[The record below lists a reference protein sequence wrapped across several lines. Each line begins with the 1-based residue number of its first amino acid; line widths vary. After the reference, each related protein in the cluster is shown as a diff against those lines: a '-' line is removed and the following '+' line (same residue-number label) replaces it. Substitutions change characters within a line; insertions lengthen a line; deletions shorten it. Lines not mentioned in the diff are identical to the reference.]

1 MKTIDAV
8 IFDMDGVLIDSE
20 RRSFECYQ
28 EVFKEYDYK
37 IDEKFYVKFIG
48 RNVDGIKAVMQEEYG
63 DDFPFDEIY
72 KKKSK
77 LSLELTNKYGVK
89 IKPGVHE
96 LLDYLNKENYKIA
109 VATSTRRERALE
121 LLEESKIKEKVNYVI
136 CGDQVENSKPNPEIF
151 LKAAKGLD
159 IKPENCMVIEDSDA
173 GITAAHAAKMIGIH
187 VPDMKF
193 LEDENKDLAFKILG
207 SLSEVKEYLDQLR
220 VKS

>member
-1 MKTIDAV
+1 MRTLDAV

-20 RRSFECYQ
+20 RISFQCFQ
-28 EVFKEYDYK
+28 EVFKEYNYK
-37 IDEKFYVKFIG
+37 IDEPFYLKLIG
-48 RNVDGIKAVMQEEYG
+48 RNVKSIKAIMEEEYG
-63 DDFPFDEIY
+63 ADFPFDIIY
-72 KKKSK
+72 RKKADLAREVTDK
-77 LSLELTNKYGVK
+77 NGV
-89 IKPGVHE
+89 IVKPGVHE

-109 VATSTRRERALE
+109 VASSTRKERVLE
-121 LLEESKIKEKVNYVI
+121 LLEEAKIKDKVDYI
-136 CGDQVENSKPNPEIF
+136 IGGDQVENSKPNPEIF

-193 LEDENKDLAFKILG
+193 LEDENKELAHKICR

-220 VKS
+220 IKS